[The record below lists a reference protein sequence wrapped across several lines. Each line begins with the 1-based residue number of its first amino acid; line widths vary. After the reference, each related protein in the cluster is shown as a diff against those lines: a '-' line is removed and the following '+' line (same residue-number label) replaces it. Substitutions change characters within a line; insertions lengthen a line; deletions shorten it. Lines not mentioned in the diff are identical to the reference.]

1 MCIVQ
6 AYWPSQADRYYQE
19 NNQWER
25 KGGFTQLKGDS
36 VFLKATASRVM
47 LFADCSLS
55 STWISTALLAA

>member
-1 MCIVQ
+1 MCRPIGKT
-6 AYWPSQADRYYQE
+6 DRYYQE

-25 KGGFTQLKGDS
+25 KGGFTQLNGDS

-55 STWISTALLAA
+55 ST